1 MANIEGEGSGR
12 RGLCGHRPDH
22 EGLVGHFEWEGSQWL
37 EVYGVTCSI
46 LYCNAVVQ
54 LLYWA

>member
-1 MANIEGEGSGR
+1 MANIEGEGSGTG
-12 RGLCGHRPDH
+12 GLCGHWPDH

-37 EVYGVTCSI
+37 EAYGVTCSI
-46 LYCNAVVQ
+46 LYYNAVVQ